1 MIYDLGKVP
10 ALFPFVPPCVFYFS
24 FSFSLCITLFTMIP
38 LDLLSYFVRCEFYS
52 DIYKFSGTN
61 RCNCKGIEN
70 RNKPL
75 MYRNHSKRGSDKIPT
90 KMLRASKKIYSFFVL
105 DEEIIKK
112 QAIARC
118 CGFMTK

>member
-1 MIYDLGKVP
+1 
-10 ALFPFVPPCVFYFS
+10 
-24 FSFSLCITLFTMIP
+24 
-38 LDLLSYFVRCEFYS
+38 
-52 DIYKFSGTN
+52 
-61 RCNCKGIEN
+61 
-70 RNKPL
+70 

-112 QAIARC
+112 QAIARS